1 MTLTLVVIISFLP
14 AFYHGRASTKWTWAA
29 PTDRSLLF
37 EEPRK
42 PMHVLRLIYLG
53 FNVVGLALLTV
64 IIGLMIYILVAG
76 TEELLGRLIFGIA
89 AMMAFLNWAWVA
101 HFIFR
106 LLRGEPVFTPRD
118 GWI

>member
-1 MTLTLVVIISFLP
+1 MTLLVVVIMSFLT
-14 AFYHGRASTKWTWAA
+14 AFYHGRASAKWTWAA
-29 PTDRSLLF
+29 PTDTSLLF

-42 PMHVLRLIYLG
+42 LMRVLRLIYLG

-64 IIGLMIYILVAG
+64 IMGLVIYILVAE
-76 TEELLGRLIFGIA
+76 TEELLGRLIFVIA
-89 AMMAFLNWAWVA
+89 AMMAFLYCSWVA
-101 HFIFR
+101 HFTFR